1 MWQSLE
7 WQCRH
12 SRSSE
17 KEIEFSKKKEK
28 KKKRTAEKDLSG
40 EKGERKAAGD
50 RAQVDRIGQVKDC
63 KGDREQK
70 LKFQAV

>member
-1 MWQSLE
+1 MNSA
-7 WQCRH
+7 
-12 SRSSE
+12 
-17 KEIEFSKKKEK
+17 KK